1 MLLTGGRGAE
11 DETQI
16 QIRKGQACFLKR
28 AGNKTRPS
36 ALGMSDPGV
45 GVGDGHREM
54 HRLHDVLQFFET
66 SLKNRIVKN

>member
-1 MLLTGGRGAE
+1 MQYFNGA
-11 DETQI
+11 
-16 QIRKGQACFLKR
+16 
-28 AGNKTRPS
+28 KTRMLNANFIKENLSHPN
-36 ALGMSDPGV
+36 V